1 MNQVTANADMDKRF
15 YEEYTVGMIKRGR
28 LTTLLAAILTLLP
41 ALYLWLVLGFK
52 PTWSV
57 IGQGWAIIVSSY
69 LIIYFVEPLGFYP
82 VMGLSGIYIGYLAG
96 NIPSVRLPAMISA
109 QAATNCEAG
118 TKKGELVGTIA
129 IGMSV
134 FVNLAFVTL
143 AAITGVAILE
153 ILPPFIISAFDYT
166 LPAILGGVIAQYFKK
181 NKIFVPLILVLCLIL
196 QKAPIPTITKFPGA
210 ILLSFVIGYGLYQSK
225 KKKEADTGF
234 YHTK

>member
-1 MNQVTANADMDKRF
+1 MSNVQNTADIDKRF
-15 YEEYTVGMIKRGR
+15 YEEYTVKMIKRGR
-28 LTTLLAAILTLLP
+28 LTTLLAALLTFIP
-41 ALYLWLVLGFK
+41 ALYLWLALGFK
-52 PTWSV
+52 PSWSV

-109 QAATNCEAG
+109 QVATGCEAG

-134 FVNLAFVTL
+134 FVNLAFVTF
-143 AAITGVAILE
+143 AAITGVAILNV
-153 ILPPFIISAFDYT
+153 LPPFIVSAFNYT

-181 NKIFVPLILVLCLIL
+181 NKIFVPLILTICVVL
-196 QKAPIPTITKFPGA
+196 QKAPLPSVAKFPSA
-210 ILLSFVIGYGLYQSK
+210 ILLSFVLGYFIYKSNK
-225 KKKEADTGF
+225 K
-234 YHTK
+234 

>member
-1 MNQVTANADMDKRF
+1 MSNIQNTSDIDKRF
-15 YEEYTVGMIKRGR
+15 HEEYTVNMIRRGR
-28 LTTLLAAILTLLP
+28 ITTLIAALLTFLP
-41 ALYLWLVLGFK
+41 ALYLWLALDFR
-52 PTWSV
+52 PSWSL

-109 QAATNCEAG
+109 QVATGCEAG
-118 TKKGELVGTIA
+118 TKRGELIGTIA

-143 AAITGVAILE
+143 AAITGVAILNV
-153 ILPPFIISAFDYT
+153 LPPFIISAFDYT

-181 NKIFVPLILVLCLIL
+181 NKVFVPLILALCVIL
-196 QKAPIPTITKFPGA
+196 QKAPLPSVAKFPSA
-210 ILLSFVIGYGLYQSK
+210 ILLSFVIGYFMYQSK
-225 KKKEADTGF
+225 KTSK
-234 YHTK
+234 

>member
-1 MNQVTANADMDKRF
+1 MSNIQNTSDIDKRF
-15 YEEYTVGMIKRGR
+15 HEEYTVNMIRRGR
-28 LTTLLAAILTLLP
+28 ITTLIAALLTFLP
-41 ALYLWLVLGFK
+41 ALYLWLALDFR
-52 PTWSV
+52 PSWSL

-109 QAATNCEAG
+109 QAATGCEAG
-118 TKKGELVGTIA
+118 TKRGELIGTIA

-143 AAITGVAILE
+143 AAITGVAILNV
-153 ILPPFIISAFDYT
+153 LPPFIISAFDYT

-181 NKIFVPLILVLCLIL
+181 NKVFVPLILALCVIL
-196 QKAPIPTITKFPGA
+196 QKAPLPSVAKFPSA
-210 ILLSFVIGYGLYQSK
+210 ILLSFVIGYFMYKSK
-225 KKKEADTGF
+225 KNKQVAAKM
-234 YHTK
+234 

>member
-1 MNQVTANADMDKRF
+1 MSTVQNTADVDKRF

-28 LTTLLAAILTLLP
+28 LTTLIAALLTFLP

-52 PTWSV
+52 PSWGQ

-109 QAATNCEAG
+109 QAATDCEAG
-118 TKKGELVGTIA
+118 TKRGELVGTIA

-143 AAITGVAILE
+143 AAVTGVAILNV
-153 ILPPFIISAFDYT
+153 LPAFVVSAFDFT

-181 NKIFVPLILVLCLIL
+181 NKVFVPLILVLCVLL
-196 QKAPIPTITKFPGA
+196 QKAPLPSITKFPGA
-210 ILLSFVIGYGLYQSK
+210 IVLSFVIGYFMYQSK
-225 KKKEADTGF
+225 KKKTAA
-234 YHTK
+234 

>member
-1 MNQVTANADMDKRF
+1 MSNIPSTADVDKRF
-15 YEEYTVGMIKRGR
+15 HEEYTVTMIKRGR
-28 LTTLLAAILTLLP
+28 LTTLIAALLTFIP
-41 ALYLWLVLGFK
+41 ALYLWLALGYK
-52 PTWSV
+52 PSWSL

-109 QAATNCEAG
+109 QAATGCEAG
-118 TKKGELVGTIA
+118 TKRGELVGTIA

-143 AAITGVAILE
+143 AAITGVAILNV
-153 ILPPFIISAFDYT
+153 LPPFIVSAFDYT

-181 NKIFVPLILVLCLIL
+181 NKIFVPLILVLCVIL
-196 QKAPIPTITKFPGA
+196 QKAPLPSIAKFPGA
-210 ILLSFVIGYGLYQSK
+210 ILLSFVIGYFLYKSK
-225 KKKEADTGF
+225 KN
-234 YHTK
+234 

>member
-1 MNQVTANADMDKRF
+1 MNGIQSTADVDKRF
-15 YEEYTVGMIKRGR
+15 YKEYTLGMIKRGR
-28 LTTLLAAILTLLP
+28 ITTLIAALLTFLP
-41 ALYLWLVLGFK
+41 ALYLWLALGFK
-52 PTWSV
+52 PTWGQ

-109 QAATNCEAG
+109 QAATGCEAG
-118 TKKGELVGTIA
+118 TKRGELVGTIA

-143 AAITGVAILE
+143 AAITGVAILNV
-153 ILPPFIISAFDYT
+153 LPPFIVSAFDFT

-181 NKIFVPLILVLCLIL
+181 NKVFVPLILVLCVIL
-196 QKAPIPTITKFPGA
+196 QKAPLPSIAKFPSA
-210 ILLSFVIGYGLYQSK
+210 ILLSFLLGYFMYKAK
-225 KKKEADTGF
+225 KNKQAVA
-234 YHTK
+234 

>member
-1 MNQVTANADMDKRF
+1 MSNVLDTADIDKRF
-15 YEEYTVGMIKRGR
+15 HDEYTVKMIRRGR
-28 LTTLLAAILTLLP
+28 LTTLIAALLTFIP
-41 ALYLWLVLGFK
+41 ALYLWLALGYK
-52 PTWSV
+52 PSWGL

-109 QAATNCEAG
+109 QVATGCEAG
-118 TKKGELVGTIA
+118 TKRGELVGTIA

-143 AAITGVAILE
+143 AAITGVAILNV
-153 ILPPFIISAFDYT
+153 LPPFIVGAFDYT

-181 NKIFVPLILVLCLIL
+181 NKVFVPLILAICVVL
-196 QKAPIPTITKFPGA
+196 QKAPLPSIAKFPSA
-210 ILLSFVIGYGLYQSK
+210 IFLSFLIGYFLYKSK
-225 KKKEADTGF
+225 KK
-234 YHTK
+234 